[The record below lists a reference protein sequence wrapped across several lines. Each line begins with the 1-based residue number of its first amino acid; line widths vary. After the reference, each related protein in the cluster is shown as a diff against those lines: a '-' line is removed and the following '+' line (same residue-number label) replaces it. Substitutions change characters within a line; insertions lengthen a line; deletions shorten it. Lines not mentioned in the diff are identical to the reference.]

1 MPFGDFHKQV
11 CTLLHLARQLQ
22 LMTVNSKQL
31 RTRIGIPDLHKL
43 QQSVATQ
50 RQQVLLMLPKNIF
63 DKIGLSNSSN

>member
-11 CTLLHLARQLQ
+11 CTLPHLARQLQ
-22 LMTVNSKQL
+22 LMTANSKQL
-31 RTRIGIPDLHKL
+31 GTPIGIPDLHNL

-63 DKIGLSNSSN
+63 DKIG

>member
-11 CTLLHLARQLQ
+11 CTLPHLARQLQ
-22 LMTVNSKQL
+22 LMTENSKQL
-31 RTRIGIPDLHKL
+31 RTPRGSPDLHKL

-50 RQQVLLMLPKNIF
+50 RQEVLLMLIF

>member
-11 CTLLHLARQLQ
+11 CTLRHLARQLQ
-22 LMTVNSKQL
+22 LMTANSKQL
-31 RTRIGIPDLHKL
+31 RTPIGIPNLHKM

-50 RQQVLLMLPKNIF
+50 RQQVLLMLPKNSF

>member
-1 MPFGDFHKQV
+1 
-11 CTLLHLARQLQ
+11 
-22 LMTVNSKQL
+22 MTANSKQL
-31 RTRIGIPDLHKL
+31 RTPIGIPDLHNL